1 MHSAEISV
9 SVFTVSSSRAPLLG
23 EMKEKPI
30 AHLTGGVI
38 HGATV
43 EMFLT

>member
-1 MHSAEISV
+1 MRSAEFSV
-9 SVFTVSSSRAPLLG
+9 SVFPVSLSRAPLLG

-30 AHLTGGVI
+30 AHLTGSVI
-38 HGATV
+38 HSETA